1 MKQENESTDK
11 NEFVPE
17 AWYKWGVITLYG
29 EMLIAVLVTLYSLY
43 MAFTGTGGFPG
54 KH

>member
-1 MKQENESTDK
+1 MAQK
-11 NEFVPE
+11 NKFEEKEEHPRE
-17 AWYKWGVITLYG
+17 PWYKWGVIILYA
-29 EMLIAVLVTLYSLY
+29 EMTIAVLVTLYSLY